1 VSLCEAVKTSQIEQR
16 WV

>member
-1 VSLCEAVKTSQIEQR
+1 VSLCETVKTSQIEQR